1 MWSRR
6 AALGLPLLAAGCGF
20 RPLYGPP
27 SATDYGGAGIMKE
40 LAAVRVGPNYER
52 SGQLL
57 RRGLIRRME
66 GAVPGTPAKYEVDVS
81 IAQSWDPIGYRTDGS
96 ISRVRVVTTTNWVLS
111 TLSVPPQEIARSGVS
126 FRILDEF
133 DIPDLQF
140 FSADVARE
148 NMESR
153 VMERLADEV
162 TRQVAMA
169 LRRRQATPASA

>member
-6 AALGLPLLAAGCGF
+6 AAIGLPLLAAGCGF

-27 SATDYGGAGIMKE
+27 SASDYGGAGIVKE
-40 LAAVRVGPNYER
+40 LAAVRVGPSYER

-57 RRGLIRRME
+57 RRGLMRRME
-66 GAVPGTPAKYEVDVS
+66 GAAPGTPAKYQLDVS
-81 IAQSWDPIGYRTDGS
+81 IAQNWDPIGYRTDGT
-96 ISRVRVVTTTNWVLS
+96 ISRIRVVTTGNWVLS
-111 TLSVPPQEIARSGVS
+111 TLSVPPQEIGRSG
-126 FRILDEF
+126 FGYRILDEF

-162 TRQVAMA
+162 TRQVALT
-169 LRRRQATPASA
+169 LRRRQAAAPA